1 MIACRSQLASWLLS
15 SHTVRLQG
23 ILFDIDGT
31 LVDSNDIHARCWIEA
46 FAHFGKQLD
55 FEIVRHQIGKGGD
68 LLVPDLLNAKEMR
81 RFGEQLKKY
90 RSEIYKK
97 KFMRNVKPFPDVS
110 NRLRELDRRGVK
122 IALASSANPD
132 EVQYYIDLLGIGD
145 LIEASTSKK
154 DAEISK
160 PSPEIFDAALH
171 ELGTD
176 PEFTL
181 VVGDTPYDILA
192 AHRAAL
198 PVAAVLSG
206 GFERELLSKAE
217 FLFEDMEEMVRKI
230 DIVDDYFSD

>member
-1 MIACRSQLASWLLS
+1 MFSEPVSAPPQLASRLLS
-15 SHTVRLQG
+15 SQSVRLQG

-110 NRLRELDRRGVK
+110 NRLSDHRTSPHPTTPPPGKRLSCIRMRVGADANEDDRRH
-122 IALASSANPD
+122 A
-132 EVQYYIDLLGIGD
+132 
-145 LIEASTSKK
+145 
-154 DAEISK
+154 
-160 PSPEIFDAALH
+160 
-171 ELGTD
+171 
-176 PEFTL
+176 
-181 VVGDTPYDILA
+181 
-192 AHRAAL
+192 
-198 PVAAVLSG
+198 
-206 GFERELLSKAE
+206 
-217 FLFEDMEEMVRKI
+217 
-230 DIVDDYFSD
+230 